1 MKISTRGRYAL
12 RVLADMA
19 ERDIGEYVPLKDIA
33 KRQEI
38 SLKYLEGIMILL
50 SKSNIVEGMHGK
62 GGGYKLKRPPEE
74 ITLGEILRITEGS
87 LAPVAC
93 LDDGAEPCD
102 RAVSCKTLP
111 VWREFYDVINGFLD
125 KKTLKDITDNA
136 GGGEYII

>member
-19 ERDIGEYVPLKDIA
+19 EHNIGEYVPLKDIA
-33 KRQEI
+33 SRQEI

-50 SKSNIVEGMHGK
+50 SKSNIVAGMHGK
-62 GGGYKLKRPPEE
+62 GGGYKLKKPPEE

-93 LDDGAEPCD
+93 LDLGAEPCE
-102 RAVSCKTLP
+102 RAGECKTLS

>member
-19 ERDIGEYVPLKDIA
+19 EQDIGEFIPLKDIA

-62 GGGYKLKRPPEE
+62 GGGYKLKKPPED
-74 ITLGEILRITEGS
+74 ITLGEVLRITEGS

-93 LDDGAEPCD
+93 LDGGASPCN
-102 RAVSCKTLP
+102 RAENCKTLA
-111 VWREFYDVINGFLD
+111 VWQEFYDLINGFFD
-125 KKTLKDITDNA
+125 NKTLKDLTA
-136 GGGEYII
+136 SSGGEYII

>member
-50 SKSNIVEGMHGK
+50 SKSNIVEGVHGK
-62 GGGYKLKRPPEE
+62 GGGYKLKKPPED
-74 ITLGEILRITEGS
+74 ITLGDVLRITEGS

-93 LDDGAEPCD
+93 LDSGAAACD
-102 RAVSCKTLP
+102 RAENCKTLS
-111 VWREFYDVINGFLD
+111 VWREFNDLINGFFD
-125 KKTLKDITDNA
+125 GKTLKDLVSS
-136 GGGEYII
+136 GGGEYVI